1 MKKYILII
9 GGVLLVFNTL
19 IGLLFSSYSSFN
31 IIFVDINI
39 ILSIALLVV
48 LAGLKIESTYKI
60 TLAIIFIFTGIVR
73 IIAASSSVE
82 SIQNNPVV
90 IGILI
95 IFAIE
100 ILVTLIF
107 HSIKRIEK

>member
-19 IGLLFSSYSSFN
+19 IGLLVSSYSSFN
-31 IIFVDINI
+31 VVLVDLNI
-39 ILSIALLVV
+39 VLSFALFLV

-60 TLAIIFIFTGIVR
+60 TLAIIFIFTGIIR
-73 IIAASSSVE
+73 LIAAFTSDE
-82 SIQNNPVV
+82 SYQNNPLV

-107 HSIKRIEK
+107 HSIKKIE